1 MRQAVDPS
9 ELGLGGFPD
18 HGVSA
23 LVLWKVVRM
32 QICSCRRVYH
42 FLIWILNF
50 FFMLLLTFT
59 LFFFFFFFPFPFFP
73 FLSFPFFLF
82 LFLFFLPT
90 VFWSFTSL
98 CGFPWTPHAIHR
110 GYSVHNTNIGTVYY
124 KRKDSTYSEWSSELD
139 AKISVCPY
147 SLPGLGAGTST
158 WLSES
163 PVFMNKCHCSSYW
176 VNL

>member
-1 MRQAVDPS
+1 
-9 ELGLGGFPD
+9 
-18 HGVSA
+18 
-23 LVLWKVVRM
+23 M
-32 QICSCRRVYH
+32 QICSCRRDYH
-42 FLIWILNF
+42 FLIRILNF

-59 LFFFFFFFPFPFFP
+59 LFFFLFFFPFPFFP

-110 GYSVHNTNIGTVYY
+110 GYAVHNTNICTVYY

-147 SLPGLGAGTST
+147 SLPGLGAGAST
-158 WLSES
+158 WLFES
-163 PVFMNKCHCSSYW
+163 PYSWTNATVPPTELIYNKGQGFALQPWQRTITIC
-176 VNL
+176 NIIQG